1 MKEGILYGL
10 YFSGFD
16 TCVDCVKGKL
26 TKQRKFEAARAS
38 KLLELIHTDIYGPFS
53 TPSRGGQRYFIS
65 FIDAYS
71 RYAYVY
77 LLHNKFEALET
88 FQTYQTEV
96 EKELDR
102 KITVVRSDRG
112 GEDFGRMDRD
122 GVNHGPFAE
131 YLKEQGIVP
140 QYTTPGTPEQNGLSE
155 RRNWTYQ
162 EAVRSMLS
170 HSSLPE
176 EFLGEALKTAV
187 YIQNR
192 VPCKAAPETPYKR
205 WTGKMPSLHHLHV
218 WGCPAKQRQDYI
230 IPSCR
235 SSTTGR

>member
-1 MKEGILYGL
+1 MY
-10 YFSGFD
+10 
-16 TCVDCVKGKL
+16 CVKGKL

-112 GEDFGRMDRD
+112 GEYFGRMDRD

-176 EFLGEALKTAV
+176 EFLGE
-187 YIQNR
+187 
-192 VPCKAAPETPYKR
+192 P
-205 WTGKMPSLHHLHV
+205 
-218 WGCPAKQRQDYI
+218 
-230 IPSCR
+230 
-235 SSTTGR
+235 

>member
-1 MKEGILYGL
+1 M
-10 YFSGFD
+10 
-16 TCVDCVKGKL
+16 
-26 TKQRKFEAARAS
+26 RKFEAARAS
-38 KLLELIHTDIYGPFS
+38 KLLELIHTDRNGPFS

-77 LLHNKFEALET
+77 LLHNKLEALET

-122 GVNHGPFAE
+122 GGNHGPFAE

-140 QYTTPGTPEQNGLSE
+140 QYTTPVLSRTSE
-155 RRNWTYQ
+155 RRNLTYQ

-192 VPCKAAPETPYKR
+192 VPCKAAPETPY
-205 WTGKMPSLHHLHV
+205 
-218 WGCPAKQRQDYI
+218 
-230 IPSCR
+230 
-235 SSTTGR
+235 